1 MLSVVM
7 VKVIMLSVVMLS
19 FASYIKVI
27 TFYPDVINRHSQL
40 VGRRSRVQNFGHRLN
55 ELAPD
60 SSDSNSRQFF

>member
-7 VKVIMLSVVMLS
+7 VKVIMLS
-19 FASYIKVI
+19 FASYFNIKVI
-27 TFYPDVINRHSQL
+27 SYLPEVINRHSQL